1 MDMTD
6 SSTAPKARILI
17 ADDRPDNLHLLATRL
32 ANEGYAFITAADGEE
47 ALKKLRSA
55 VPDLVLL
62 DINMPKKDGFDVL
75 QEMRADPLIA
85 HIPVIVVTATRIA
98 PQDVRLGLGLGAD
111 DYITKPFDWRELAA
125 RVRAKL
131 RVKRAEDAL
140 RRRRELGLLP

>member
-1 MDMTD
+1 MTD

-32 ANEGYAFITAADGEE
+32 ASEGYAFITAADGEE
-47 ALKKLRSA
+47 TLKKLRSA

-62 DINMPKKDGFDVL
+62 DIHMPKKNGFDVL
-75 QEMRADPLIA
+75 QEMRADPLLA

-111 DYITKPFDWRELAA
+111 DYITKPFNWRELAA

-131 RVKRAEDAL
+131 RVERAEDAL
-140 RRRRELGLLP
+140 RRRELGLLP